1 MEQTT
6 QPRNELA
13 QSIYDKGAKGIQWE
27 NSSFFNKQRQE
38 KWTVT
43 YKKMKM
49 DHYLIPYTKNK
60 LKWIKH
66 LNGKPNTI
74 KLLDEK
80 HGWLAPRDL
89 S

>member
-49 DHYLIPYTKNK
+49 DHYL
-60 LKWIKH
+60 
-66 LNGKPNTI
+66 
-74 KLLDEK
+74 
-80 HGWLAPRDL
+80 
-89 S
+89 

>member
-1 MEQTT
+1 
-6 QPRNELA
+6 
-13 QSIYDKGAKGIQWE
+13 
-27 NSSFFNKQRQE
+27 
-38 KWTVT
+38 
-43 YKKMKM
+43 MKM

-66 LNGKPNTI
+66 LNGKPKTI
-74 KLLDEK
+74 KLLEEK

>member
-6 QPRNELA
+6 EPRNELA
-13 QSIYDKGAKGIQWE
+13 QSSQGYQWE
-27 NSSFFNKQRQE
+27 NSSFFNKQCQE

-43 YKKMKM
+43 YKKMKI

-60 LKWIKH
+60 LKWITH
-66 LNGKPNTI
+66 LNGKPKTI
-74 KLLDEK
+74 KLLEEK
-80 HGWLAPRDL
+80 HRWLAPRDL